1 MTFKEN
7 KPIYLQIA
15 DRIMDEILQNVYEE
29 EGRIL
34 SVREY
39 AGVVEVNANT
49 VVRTYDYLQNQGII
63 YNKRGLGYFVSAGA
77 AQKIVALRKE
87 TFLQQVLPDVFKEMY
102 LLHIPMETLAEMFE
116 AYQKERRKSEEVW
129 GR

>member
-63 YNKRGLGYFVSAGA
+63 YNKRGLGYFVSTGA

-102 LLHIPMETLAEMFE
+102 LLHIPMETLAEMFDV
-116 AYQKERRKSEEVW
+116 YQKERRKSE
-129 GR
+129 

>member
-39 AGVVEVNANT
+39 AGVVEVNAKVVNVDTT
-49 VVRTYDYLQNQGII
+49 VAIRGVESGTTVTQN
-63 YNKRGLGYFVSAGA
+63 LLV
-77 AQKIVALRKE
+77 QK
-87 TFLQQVLPDVFKEMY
+87 
-102 LLHIPMETLAEMFE
+102 
-116 AYQKERRKSEEVW
+116 
-129 GR
+129 

>member
-7 KPIYLQIA
+7 KPIYSQIA
-15 DRIMDEILQNVYEE
+15 DRIMDEILQHVYEE

-63 YNKRGLGYFVSAGA
+63 YNKRGLGYFVSTGA
-77 AQKIVALRKE
+77 AQKIVALLKE

-102 LLHIPMETLAEMFE
+102 LLHIPMETLAEMYKT
-116 AYQKERRKSEEVW
+116 YQEERRKASE
-129 GR
+129 

>member
-15 DRIMDEILQNVYEE
+15 DRIMDEILQEVYEE

-39 AGVVEVNANT
+39 AGIVEVNANT
-49 VVRTYDYLQNQGII
+49 VVRTYDYLQTQGII
-63 YNKRGLGYFVSAGA
+63 YNKRGLGYFLATGA
-77 AQKIVALRKE
+77 AQKIIELRKAA
-87 TFLQQVLPDVFKEMY
+87 FLQQVLPDVFKEMY
-102 LLHIPMETLAEMFE
+102 LLHIPMETFSELFE
-116 AYQKERRKSEEVW
+116 NYKKERMKSQE
-129 GR
+129 

>member
-63 YNKRGLGYFVSAGA
+63 YNKRGLGYFVSPGA

-116 AYQKERRKSEEVW
+116 AYQKERRKSE
-129 GR
+129 

>member
-15 DRIMDEILQNVYEE
+15 DRIMDEILQHVYEE

-63 YNKRGLGYFVSAGA
+63 YNKRGLGYFVFPGA

-102 LLHIPMETLAEMFE
+102 LLHIPMETLAEMYE
-116 AYQKERRKSEEVW
+116 AYQEERRKSE
-129 GR
+129 

>member
-63 YNKRGLGYFVSAGA
+63 YNKRGLGYFVSPGA

-116 AYQKERRKSEEVW
+116 AYQKERRKASE
-129 GR
+129 

>member
-63 YNKRGLGYFVSAGA
+63 YNKRGLGYFVSTGA

-102 LLHIPMETLAEMFE
+102 LLHIPKETLAEMY
-116 AYQKERRKSEEVW
+116 ATYQEERRKASE
-129 GR
+129 

>member
-15 DRIMDEILQNVYEE
+15 DRIMDEILQHVYEE

-63 YNKRGLGYFVSAGA
+63 YNKRGLGYFVSPGA

-116 AYQKERRKSEEVW
+116 AYQKEQRKSE
-129 GR
+129 

>member
-15 DRIMDEILQNVYEE
+15 DRIMDEILQNVYKE

-63 YNKRGLGYFVSAGA
+63 YTKRGLGYFVSTGA

-102 LLHIPMETLAEMFE
+102 LLHIPMETLAEMY
-116 AYQKERRKSEEVW
+116 ATYQEERRKDSE
-129 GR
+129 

>member
-15 DRIMDEILQNVYEE
+15 DRIMDEILQEVYEE

-39 AGVVEVNANT
+39 AGIVEVNANT
-49 VVRTYDYLQNQGII
+49 IVRTYDYLQSQGII
-63 YNKRGLGYFVSAGA
+63 YNKRGLGYFVSTGA
-77 AQKIVALRKE
+77 AQKI
-87 TFLQQVLPDVFKEMY
+87 
-102 LLHIPMETLAEMFE
+102 I
-116 AYQKERRKSEEVW
+116 
-129 GR
+129 

>member
-63 YNKRGLGYFVSAGA
+63 YNKRGLGYFVSTGA

-102 LLHIPMETLAEMFE
+102 LLHIPMETLAEMY
-116 AYQKERRKSEEVW
+116 ATYQEEQRKASE
-129 GR
+129 

>member
-63 YNKRGLGYFVSAGA
+63 YNKRGLGYFVSTGA

-116 AYQKERRKSEEVW
+116 AYQKERRKASE
-129 GR
+129 

>member
-15 DRIMDEILQNVYEE
+15 DRIMDEILQHVYEE

-49 VVRTYDYLQNQGII
+49 VVCTYDYLQNQGII
-63 YNKRGLGYFVSAGA
+63 YNKRGLGYFVSPRA

-116 AYQKERRKSEEVW
+116 AYQKERRKSE
-129 GR
+129 

>member
-15 DRIMDEILQNVYEE
+15 DRIMDEILQEVYEE

-39 AGVVEVNANT
+39 AGIVEVNANN
-49 VVRTYDYLQNQGII
+49 DYLQTQGII
-63 YNKRGLGYFVSAGA
+63 YNKRGLGYFVAAGA
-77 AQKIVALRKE
+77 AQKIIELRKA

-102 LLHIPMETLAEMFE
+102 LLHIPMETLSELFE
-116 AYQKERRKSEEVW
+116 NYKKERMKSQE
-129 GR
+129 

>member
-15 DRIMDEILQNVYEE
+15 DRIMDEILQHVYEE

-63 YNKRGLGYFVSAGA
+63 YNKRGLGYFVSPGA

-102 LLHIPMETLAEMFE
+102 LLHIPMETLAEMYE
-116 AYQKERRKSEEVW
+116 TYQKDRRKASE
-129 GR
+129 

>member
-63 YNKRGLGYFVSAGA
+63 YNKRGLGYFVSTGA

-102 LLHIPMETLAEMFE
+102 LLHIPMETLAEMYKT
-116 AYQKERRKSEEVW
+116 YQEERRKASE
-129 GR
+129 

>member
-63 YNKRGLGYFVSAGA
+63 YNKRGLGYFVSTGA

-87 TFLQQVLPDVFKEMY
+87 TVLQQVLPDVFKEMY

-116 AYQKERRKSEEVW
+116 AYQKERRKSE
-129 GR
+129 

>member
-49 VVRTYDYLQNQGII
+49 VVRTYDYLQNQSII
-63 YNKRGLGYFVSAGA
+63 YNKRGLGYFVSTGA

-102 LLHIPMETLAEMFE
+102 LLHIPMETLAEMFDV
-116 AYQKERRKSEEVW
+116 YQKERRKSE
-129 GR
+129 

>member
-15 DRIMDEILQNVYEE
+15 DRIMDEILQNVYKE

-39 AGVVEVNANT
+39 AGVVEVKANT
-49 VVRTYDYLQNQGII
+49 VVRTYDYLQNQGMI
-63 YNKRGLGYFVSAGA
+63 YNKRGLGYFVSTGA

-102 LLHIPMETLAEMFE
+102 LLHIPMETLAEMY
-116 AYQKERRKSEEVW
+116 ATYQEERRKDSE
-129 GR
+129 

>member
-15 DRIMDEILQNVYEE
+15 DRIMDEILQHVYEE

-63 YNKRGLGYFVSAGA
+63 YNKRGLGYFVSTGA

-102 LLHIPMETLAEMFE
+102 LLHIPMETLAEMYKT
-116 AYQKERRKSEEVW
+116 YQEEWRKASE
-129 GR
+129 

>member
-15 DRIMDEILQNVYEE
+15 DRIMDEILQHVYEE
-29 EGRIL
+29 EGRVL

-63 YNKRGLGYFVSAGA
+63 YNKRGLGYFVSPGA

-102 LLHIPMETLAEMFE
+102 LLHIPMETLAEMYE
-116 AYQKERRKSEEVW
+116 TYQKDRTKVSE
-129 GR
+129 

>member
-102 LLHIPMETLAEMFE
+102 LLHIPIETLAEMFE
-116 AYQKERRKSEEVW
+116 AYQKERRKSE
-129 GR
+129 

>member
-15 DRIMDEILQNVYEE
+15 DRIMDEILQHVYEE

-63 YNKRGLGYFVSAGA
+63 YNKRGLGYFVSPGA

-116 AYQKERRKSEEVW
+116 AYQKGRRKSE
-129 GR
+129 

>member
-116 AYQKERRKSEEVW
+116 AYQKERRKSSE
-129 GR
+129 

>member
-63 YNKRGLGYFVSAGA
+63 YNKRGLGYFVSTGA

-116 AYQKERRKSEEVW
+116 AYQKERSKSEEV
-129 GR
+129 

>member
-15 DRIMDEILQNVYEE
+15 DRIMDEILQHVYEE

-63 YNKRGLGYFVSAGA
+63 YNKRGLGYFVSTGA

-102 LLHIPMETLAEMFE
+102 LLHIPMETLAEMYE
-116 AYQKERRKSEEVW
+116 TYQEERRKDSE
-129 GR
+129 

>member
-15 DRIMDEILQNVYEE
+15 DRIMDEILLNVYEE

-63 YNKRGLGYFVSAGA
+63 YNKRGLGYFVSIGA

-102 LLHIPMETLAEMFE
+102 LLHIPMETLAEMY
-116 AYQKERRKSEEVW
+116 ATYQEERRKASE
-129 GR
+129 

>member
-15 DRIMDEILQNVYEE
+15 DRIMDEILQHVYEE

-39 AGVVEVNANT
+39 TGVVEVNANT

-63 YNKRGLGYFVSAGA
+63 YNKRGLGYFVSPGA

-116 AYQKERRKSEEVW
+116 AYQKERRKSE
-129 GR
+129 